1 MENKYSYAGLDSHSC
16 NFVYIELWEIF
27 YLWIL
32 FTNPTAHFSSGI
44 VVWPTSSVPWCSA
57 RHTTRLG
64 FPVPLET
71 APIGIRFFPCPPI
84 IERHLNVEDVTS
96 WPYSDFI
103 DAWLPLPN
111 TKRIDWN
118 NVMPKMQIYFLC
130 FILVSCIFCNFLSLI
145 YCDIIFFFPLEHHY
159 PPPENDYSAPNWKLF
174 KWFLFPS
181 FFICFLYCFGS
192 FQQHQRFFFSHCRVI
207 INLFSWE
214 GKYRVCS

>member
-1 MENKYSYAGLDSHSC
+1 MHGLTRITC
-16 NFVYIELWEIF
+16 NLVYIKSREIF

-32 FTNPTAHFSSGI
+32 FTNPIAHFSSGI
-44 VVWPTSSVPWCSA
+44 VVWPTRSVPWCSA

-103 DAWLPLPN
+103 EAWLPLPN

-118 NVMPKMQIYFLC
+118 NVMPKIKTYHYWIFSIYFKYLWRKK
-130 FILVSCIFCNFLSLI
+130 FGIFVDSLSKVKRS
-145 YCDIIFFFPLEHHY
+145 YV
-159 PPPENDYSAPNWKLF
+159 K
-174 KWFLFPS
+174 
-181 FFICFLYCFGS
+181 
-192 FQQHQRFFFSHCRVI
+192 
-207 INLFSWE
+207 
-214 GKYRVCS
+214 

>member
-1 MENKYSYAGLDSHSC
+1 MLPWKCRTNKKIYHCENWTSENLFYTWFASHSC

-32 FTNPTAHFSSGI
+32 LTNPIAHFSSGI
-44 VVWPTSSVPWCSA
+44 VVWPTRSVPWCSA

-130 FILVSCIFCNFLSLI
+130 FILVSCIFL
-145 YCDIIFFFPLEHHY
+145 
-159 PPPENDYSAPNWKLF
+159 W
-174 KWFLFPS
+174 
-181 FFICFLYCFGS
+181 FFIFYILRYYFLLPPWAS
-192 FQQHQRFFFSHCRVI
+192 LSSTRKW
-207 INLFSWE
+207 LFST
-214 GKYRVCS
+214 